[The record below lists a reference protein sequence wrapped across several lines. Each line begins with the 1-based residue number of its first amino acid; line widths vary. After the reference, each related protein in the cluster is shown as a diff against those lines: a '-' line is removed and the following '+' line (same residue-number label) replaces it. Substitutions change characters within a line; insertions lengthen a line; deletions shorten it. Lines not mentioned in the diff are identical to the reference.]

1 MEKSVCVD
9 KSLRNLVFNSL
20 PVFRKRFFHRFADV
34 GLRQS
39 CGERVY
45 RINGAVRQNRICKV
59 GKASF
64 FGNTNCIEGRGL
76 YFAVTVGECAAYAYE
91 RTFRQIFLQKR
102 TIKTHESRALRS
114 VGYDYF
120 KRFHAAE
127 AEPFMRKHLGCGM
140 DFSPRKFGKE
150 AALRSVF
157 PIARI
162 VRQQIGHCKN
172 IYTGKGFCKRRPH
185 AGDTVQRYLH
195 VLQFHRL
202 EQ

>member
-9 KSLRNLVFNSL
+9 KSLGNLVFNSFS
-20 PVFRKRFFHRFADV
+20 VFRKRFFHRFADV

-39 CGERVY
+39 RGERVY
-45 RINGAVRQNRICKV
+45 RIDGAVRQNRICNV

-64 FGNTNCIEGRGL
+64 FGNTDCIEGRGL

-102 TIKTHESRALRS
+102 TIKTHESRAFRA
-114 VGYDYF
+114 VGYDDF
-120 KRFHAAE
+120 QRFHTAE
-127 AEPFMRKHLGCGM
+127 AEPFMRKHLGGRM
-140 DFSPRKFGKE
+140 DFAARKFGKG

-162 VRQQIGHCKN
+162 IRQQIGHRKN